1 MQACSDFLYV
11 GLVQANSISIDGL
24 VGLVMAATARI
35 EEDLSQNRFLQ
46 VLRASF
52 EGIYRQAAK
61 GGEKTVVLVP
71 CADCLEVE
79 HFAQNFAETH
89 LLHATCVPGCYMN
102 LLGQGVEIKDSSVST
117 RLGFSEQRVCEVLQS
132 ESMYDVGNTF
142 RVLVIDKPLIG
153 RHRPLPGAA
162 DRAKAT
168 AETSELSVDDM
179 LLQAPMIQG
188 DFFDEVDRFRK
199 TFVQVAGCE
208 GRTAERIREIVN
220 GAVQRL
226 SRHHKL
232 TSSSQLRQL
241 EFTVSRQAYTALH
254 SFVFP
259 HLQQILSTHEERLQK
274 AIRSYGSV
282 EDVVEA
288 IPGGGQGL
296 AFVDISEA
304 AKELELMDGK
314 IAPHEHLGG
323 KAL

>member
-1 MQACSDFLYV
+1 
-11 GLVQANSISIDGL
+11 
-24 VGLVMAATARI
+24 MAATARI

-71 CADCLEVE
+71 CADCLEAE

-89 LLHATCVPGCYMN
+89 LLHATCVPGCYTN

-168 AETSELSVDDM
+168 TEASELSVDDM

-208 GRTAERIREIVN
+208 SRTADRIREIVN

-226 SRHHKL
+226 CRHHKL

-259 HLQQILSTHEERLQK
+259 HLQQILESHEERLQR

-288 IPGGGQGL
+288 IPEGGGRGL
-296 AFVDISEA
+296 ALVDISEA
-304 AKELELMDGK
+304 ARELELMDQK
-314 IAPHEHLGG
+314 IAPHERLGRKPG
-323 KAL
+323 WNPLNLAS